1 MDVTITEKRLSEV
14 LYKYLNTTI
23 KGFDKCDYD
32 WAEFG
37 CGMGVCCDPYAIG
50 FILPKHVG
58 NYLESD
64 NYLFKLV
71 DGEFYDDDGDYPEEL
86 RGELPEVCQNPP
98 NIQYGEFDTIIIRE
112 ELYRTIRKI
121 FGDINIWRKSL
132 LNLLN
137 NIYGFNA
144 RTLMSD
150 TIYDW

>member
-1 MDVTITEKRLSEV
+1 MKAIITESKLTKV
-14 LYKYLNTTI
+14 IYTYLTMSY
-23 KGFDKCDYD
+23 KGFDNCYHD
-32 WAEFG
+32 WAEFN

-50 FILPKHVG
+50 FMLPKHVG

-64 NYLFKLV
+64 NFLFKLV
-71 DGEFYDDDGDYPEEL
+71 NGERYDDDGDYPEEL
-86 RGELPEVCQNPP
+86 RGELPDVCHHRPTIEYN
-98 NIQYGEFDTIIIRE
+98 EFDTIIIRE